1 MQVFSKRSS
10 GSNTHPNS
18 KRSASF
24 LRFFWLS
31 KHLKPLNGDFYWAK
45 TVLSFSLSWNPVVF
59 RGLLW
64 SCLCYLVV
72 PHCSLWCA
80 VLFVLSRCPLLF
92 PVARVSPWSCVFP
105 ACACLCCC
113 IWCSSNAIGSRSVAR
128 LLVTRLTVY
137 RGLRVLV
144 IFDRFWSLF
153 VKIRWRYPFINNMEL
168 KDSFFI

>member
-1 MQVFSKRSS
+1 MQVFSKTSS
-10 GSNTHPNS
+10 GSSAHPNS

-45 TVLSFSLSWNPVVF
+45 TVLSFSLSWNPVVL

-105 ACACLCCC
+105 VCACLCCC
-113 IWCSSNAIGSRSVAR
+113 IRCSSDAIGLFGRLFVRWLVGSLVG
-128 LLVTRLTVY
+128 LLVRSFVRLFLFLSVRSLVGVWVY
-137 RGLRVLV
+137 C
-144 IFDRFWSLF
+144 
-153 VKIRWRYPFINNMEL
+153 
-168 KDSFFI
+168 FFGIC

>member
-45 TVLSFSLSWNPVVF
+45 TVLSFSLSWNPVVL

-72 PHCSLWCA
+72 PRCSLWCA

-92 PVARVSPWSCVFP
+92 PVPCVSPWSCVFP
-105 ACACLCCC
+105 VCACLCCC
-113 IWCSSNAIGSRSVAR
+113 IWCSSNAIGSRWVAR
-128 LLVTRLTVY
+128 LFAGWFIRCLVCSFVR
-137 RGLRVLV
+137 
-144 IFDRFWSLF
+144 LF
-153 VKIRWRYPFINNMEL
+153 VRF
-168 KDSFFI
+168 SFVYSFVSWCVAKHFLVLLEVQTL